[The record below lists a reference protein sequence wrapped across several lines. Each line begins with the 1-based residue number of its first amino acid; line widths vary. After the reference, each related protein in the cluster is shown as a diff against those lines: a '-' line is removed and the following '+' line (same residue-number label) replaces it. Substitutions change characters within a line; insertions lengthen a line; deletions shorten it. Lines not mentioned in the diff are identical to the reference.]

1 MSRGDIGSS
10 FDHGNA
16 PPVAIATLI
25 LLFSPHP
32 SPRRSLMAMFTCPVP
47 ADQTPLANFVGHS
60 YEMYRKMY
68 RKIWLSIHPKMYLRY
83 FFFDT
88 LKMRYDTFIDTE
100 KKYRD
105 TVSSDT
111 FIDTTH
117 PWSKVSMSAQIR
129 QPHIACLT

>member
-1 MSRGDIGSS
+1 
-10 FDHGNA
+10 
-16 PPVAIATLI
+16 
-25 LLFSPHP
+25 
-32 SPRRSLMAMFTCPVP
+32 
-47 ADQTPLANFVGHS
+47 
-60 YEMYRKMY
+60 
-68 RKIWLSIHPKMYLRY
+68 MYLRY

-117 PWSKVSMSAQIR
+117 PWLYR
-129 QPHIACLT
+129 NLACVGNPTRTVKIQRSLR

>member
-1 MSRGDIGSS
+1 
-10 FDHGNA
+10 
-16 PPVAIATLI
+16 
-25 LLFSPHP
+25 
-32 SPRRSLMAMFTCPVP
+32 
-47 ADQTPLANFVGHS
+47 
-60 YEMYRKMY
+60 
-68 RKIWLSIHPKMYLRY
+68 MYLRY

-117 PWSKVSMSAQIR
+117 PCSIVSSWKRAVNNTRLDENCKIKVYPEANKELKLHGVSINTIKLIFVIS
-129 QPHIACLT
+129 T